1 MKNKLSRLPF
11 IAAILTLWILKSYV
25 ALSQT
30 STEKTVA
37 EIEKQRFAA
46 LVSKDFGYLDKVL
59 AEDLFYCHSS
69 GLIDTKN
76 SFIQSIKDGKLTYQE
91 MNVEELKVR
100 IYGKTAVIT
109 GVCGAKVLS
118 NGQQLNTRFR
128 FTDVYVKSKAG
139 WQMVSWQSLRVP

>member
-30 STEKTVA
+30 STETTVA
-37 EIEKQRFAA
+37 DIEKQRFAA